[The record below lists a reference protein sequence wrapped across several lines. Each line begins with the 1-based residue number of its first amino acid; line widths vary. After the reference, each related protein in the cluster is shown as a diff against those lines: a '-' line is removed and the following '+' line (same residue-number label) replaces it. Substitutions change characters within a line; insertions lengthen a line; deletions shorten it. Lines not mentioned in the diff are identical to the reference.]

1 MSVPLHQAKAAS
13 FRMPGH
19 LVRMR
24 VPELLLQDGPMP
36 VRGLPAAIGGEPPG
50 LSRQLAALRR
60 AGIVGATRVGPTVGP
75 AVVPAM
81 VHEPAGGD
89 VADLTEA
96 ARRILTDMPA
106 GRDEL
111 SAGPREKDGTVA
123 R

>member
-1 MSVPLHQAKAAS
+1 MSVPLHQAKTAS
-13 FRMPGH
+13 FRMLGH

-24 VPELLLQDGPMP
+24 VPELLQDGPMP

-50 LSRQLAALRR
+50 LSRQRAALRR
-60 AGIVGATRVGPTVGP
+60 AGIAGATRVGPTV
-75 AVVPAM
+75 

-89 VADLTEA
+89 VADLAEA

-106 GRDEL
+106 WRDGL
-111 SAGPREKDGTVA
+111 SAAPREKDGTVA

>member
-60 AGIVGATRVGPTVGP
+60 AGIVGATRVGPTV
-75 AVVPAM
+75 VPAM

-111 SAGPREKDGTVA
+111 SAGQREKDGTVA